1 MGIYHIDQALKI
13 PVEYPENVMDDSFK
27 EAVAMVQ
34 KMKGTRGEVLQRI
47 TQIMKSPAYEKEKS
61 ASPELVKL
69 QIDLHILKYFISR
82 NSIFFLI
89 CICLPIN
96 TFIIL

>member
-61 ASPELVKL
+61 ASPELVEPPL
-69 QIDLHILKYFISR
+69 LNYFANFILIILVSG
-82 NSIFFLI
+82 NSIFF
-89 CICLPIN
+89 
-96 TFIIL
+96 